1 MKKKKKWDTW
11 LIRPV
16 PKPRRTQKTWCHIRE
31 RPIRFAIYCWEPL
44 QQILSKLFFFARGRS
59 KKGAA
64 HRYKCTHHLHSPFTE
79 SRESKN
85 QSKQR
90 PTKLSMN
97 LTRTITRR
105 GVAFEQICG
114 HRIWFEIVWII
125 WFELVWTDS
134 RQSEDFT
141 DWGLILHIPAC
152 SLRKLWLRCQEI
164 K

>member
-1 MKKKKKWDTW
+1 MRHLTYQTCAKATKNSKD
-11 LIRPV
+11 LMPY
-16 PKPRRTQKTWCHIRE
+16 PRKTNKIFNILLRA
-31 RPIRFAIYCWEPL
+31 PPANPL
-44 QQILSKLFFFARGRS
+44 KIVFFARGRS